1 MENFIIAKG
10 IIDTIIC
17 ILAFAISLCL
27 AYRLGF
33 KEGYRKCNENQYDK
47 KHKKSIFIDKRVQ
60 SSSGLSL

>member
-1 MENFIIAKG
+1 MENFIIVKG

-33 KEGYRKCNENQYDK
+33 KEGYKKCKLDQKEINEN
-47 KHKKSIFIDKRVQ
+47 KKSIFIDI
-60 SSSGLSL
+60 

>member
-1 MENFIIAKG
+1 MENFIMVKG

-33 KEGYRKCNENQYDK
+33 KEGYRKCNENQKGFYDK
-47 KHKKSIFIDKRVQ
+47 KHKKSIFIDIDKD
-60 SSSGLSL
+60 

>member
-17 ILAFAISLCL
+17 ILAFGISLCL

-47 KHKKSIFIDKRVQ
+47 KHKKSIFIDI
-60 SSSGLSL
+60 